1 MLRPLI
7 TALLDRVARH
17 QDEGDPSAL
26 FEETALPEAARLRAL
41 MVRDDGAVAIEALD
55 ALVTFH
61 MTRHRARPGDNGYA
75 DYGEALRLLLL
86 RARLLPGGVP
96 ETFREAVDEAGRRA
110 YEAHGKARALIEEYE
125 RTMGTAHPDA
135 AALDQAVSHYR
146 VALGLALGGPDVP
159 GLPMSQLSTALF
171 YRFRLGGRTAD
182 LDEAIRL
189 REASVKA
196 TAGDNPELSRRL
208 MLLSTLLTTRHE
220 RTGQPADLERA
231 VSVGREAVRATPVD
245 SHARA
250 RRLHHLAFAL
260 HRRYERTY
268 DLADLQEAVGHARE
282 AVETAW
288 PDDPDRLDFAA
299 GLTHR
304 LGARYDRLGDPAD
317 LDSPIQLLRS
327 LLATAPEAQR
337 AKARAK
343 LAWALFWRHERTGEL
358 ADLESA
364 ILLRRQALDA
374 TAPTAP
380 TRGRLLAEHANAYRI
395 RYERLDSAE
404 DLQEAIRL
412 GTQAVSA
419 TAEDVVALQGLGQ
432 SYLLRYHRTFEQA
445 DLDRAV
451 RLLTRAI
458 DVPPAASPDTDRAV
472 AMADLAEAL
481 RERYNNTFDP
491 AVLDEAVKWQR
502 EATRTVPR
510 SHERFGDFLS
520 VLSRVLLHRFEQ
532 TGTRADVEE
541 AIATA
546 ERAVAVTSPA
556 HHSYSSLLGSLA
568 VTLAAG
574 HGRQPDALDRPVA
587 LARQAVATARADDV
601 FLPRAW
607 RRLGDLLRR
616 RYQHTGDRAD
626 LHEAVECWR
635 RADAMP
641 YATQQL
647 RMECRSNWGRAG
659 VELGDFA
666 LATDGYDR
674 ALLLLP
680 ELAWHGLPRT
690 ARERHLT
697 DWSGIAST
705 AAACHILAGAP
716 ERALELLEQ
725 GRTVVHS
732 QLLRTRSDL
741 SRLAERDP
749 ALADRMR
756 RVRER
761 LDTGRLGVDADP
773 AEMSEAV
780 LVSPLARERLARERA
795 ELCRE
800 WDELLAEARG
810 LDGFERFLAPVP
822 YEELRMAADG
832 GPVVV
837 VNVSPIACHALV
849 VRGAPAPV
857 EVVELPDL
865 TDEAVTR
872 RVLTFLNVLA
882 NRRRPRRP
890 FLRREED
897 RHAVHDLL
905 EWLWDSI
912 AGPVLDRLGIPGGTD
927 REPPRLWWCPTGRLA
942 LLPLHAAGR
951 YPRHRGTADTSGAR
965 SVPDRVVSSYASTL
979 TALRRARLGGGSDGS
994 FGGLVVVG
1002 VPQAPGLPAL
1012 PGVERECAQLLAD
1025 LPAGA
1030 RAGGLLGRD
1039 ATRAAVRQALHE
1051 HAWVHFACHAEQ
1063 DDMDPAASALALHDG
1078 RLTAAELLELELPQ
1092 AELAYLSACE
1102 TAFGAVNLPDE
1113 AMHLA
1118 SALQAAGYRHA
1129 IATMWEVQDGSAA
1142 DVAARVYATLT
1153 GTGVPDAAGAARA
1166 LHTAVAAQRVQ
1177 DPTDPLRWAAYL
1189 HVGP

>member
-1 MLRPLI
+1 MPHSLI
-7 TALLDRVARH
+7 TVLLDRVARH
-17 QDEGDPSAL
+17 RDEGDTSAL
-26 FEETALPEAARLRAL
+26 FEDTALPEAARLRSL
-41 MVRDDGAVAIEALD
+41 MVRNDGAVDIEALD

-61 MTRHRARPGDNGYA
+61 MTRHQVRPGDNGYA

-86 RARLLPGGVP
+86 RARLLPADVP
-96 ETFREAVDEAGRRA
+96 ETFHEAVEEAGRRA
-110 YEAHGKARALIEEYE
+110 YEAHQKALRLIREYE
-125 RTMGTAHPDA
+125 RTIGTGHPDA
-135 AALDQAVSHYR
+135 AALDEAVGHYR
-146 VALGLALGGPDVP
+146 VAVGLALGGPDIP
-159 GLPMSQLSTALF
+159 GLPLSHLSTALF
-171 YRFRLGGRTAD
+171 HRFELGGRTAD

-189 REASVKA
+189 REASITY
-196 TAGDNPELSRRL
+196 TAEENPELSRRL
-208 MLLSTLLTTRHE
+208 MLLSTLLTTRYQ
-220 RTGQPADLERA
+220 RTGRRPDLERA
-231 VSVGREAVRATPVD
+231 VSAGREAVDATPVD

-260 HRRYERTY
+260 YLRYEHTY
-268 DLADLQEAVGHARE
+268 DLADLQEACDRARE
-282 AVETAW
+282 AVESAW

-299 GLTHR
+299 SLTHR
-304 LGARYDRLGDPAD
+304 LSARYDRLGDPAD
-317 LDSPIQLLRS
+317 LDSPLRLLRS

-337 AKARAK
+337 AKARAQ
-343 LAWALFWRHERTGEL
+343 LAWALLWKHERTGEL

-364 ILLRRQALDA
+364 IAHGRQALDA
-374 TAPTAP
+374 TAPTDRA
-380 TRGRLLAEHANAYRI
+380 RGRRLAEHANAYRI
-395 RYERLDSAE
+395 RYERLDAAE

-412 GTQAVSA
+412 GAQAVSA
-419 TAEDVVALQGLGQ
+419 TAEDPIALQSLAR
-432 SYLLRYHRTFEQA
+432 SYLLRYRRTFEQA

-451 RLLTRAI
+451 RLLTRAL
-458 DVPPAASPDTDRAV
+458 DVQPAASPDSDRAV
-472 AMADLAEAL
+472 AMGDLADAL
-481 RERYNNTFDP
+481 KERYDNTFDP
-491 AVLDEAVKWQR
+491 AVLDEAVKWKR

-510 SHERFGDFLS
+510 SHERFGEFLS
-520 VLSRVLLHRFEQ
+520 LLSRILLLRFEQ
-532 TGTRADVEE
+532 TGNRADVEE
-541 AIATA
+541 AIETAEQAVAATA
-546 ERAVAVTSPA
+546 PA
-556 HHSYSSLLGSLA
+556 HHAYGSLLGGLA
-568 VTLAAG
+568 VALAAG
-574 HGRQPDALDRPVA
+574 HGRQRDALDRPVA

-601 FLPRAW
+601 FQPRAW

-647 RMECRSNWGRAG
+647 RMECRSDWGRAG
-659 VELGDFA
+659 VELGDLA
-666 LATDGYDR
+666 LATDGYHR

-725 GRTVVHS
+725 GRTVVHN

-741 SRLAERDP
+741 SRLAERAP

-761 LDTGRLGVDADP
+761 LDTGRLAADADP
-773 AEMSEAV
+773 AEMSDAV
-780 LVSPLARERLARERA
+780 LVSPLARERVARERA

-822 YEELRMAADG
+822 YEDLRTAADG

-857 EVVELPDL
+857 EVVELPGL

-882 NRRRPRRP
+882 NRRRPQRP

-912 AGPVLDRLGIPGGTD
+912 AEPVLDRVGIRGATD

-951 YPRHRGTADTSGAR
+951 YPRHGGAADPGGAR

-979 TALRRARLGGGSDGS
+979 TALRRARQGGARGGS

-1002 VPQAPGLPAL
+1002 VPQAPGLPVL
-1012 PGVERECAQLLAD
+1012 PAVERECAQLLAG
-1025 LPAGA
+1025 LPAGV
-1030 RAGGLLGRD
+1030 RAVGLLGRD
-1039 ATRAAVRQALHE
+1039 ATRGAVRQALHE

-1063 DDMDPAASALALHDG
+1063 DERDPAASSLALYDG

-1118 SALQAAGYRHA
+1118 STLQAAGYRHA

-1166 LHTAVAAQRVQ
+1166 LHAAVAAQRVQ